1 MNRVFALLLL
11 LLPLCARSG
20 DLYRIHPMSETELQD
35 TYTSLLR
42 DACLHADRFWK
53 DLPTNNQAGFWGSGH
68 SDERGIRP
76 ITAMTLATAS
86 LLKYSS
92 ALNDNE
98 RAEYKRKTLA
108 AFRYVTATHV
118 TGSQKCVDGKSWG
131 NSWQSAMWTCD
142 LAVGAWLIWD
152 DLDAG
157 LRKDFERVVTYE
169 ADRFLAIRPPAG
181 TFNDTKA
188 EENGWDLTCIA
199 LACNMFPH
207 HPHAAAWKEKSIQY
221 MINTLSTPQDQ
232 DDKTVVDGQPISERF
247 TGPNLHPDF
256 TLENHGFFHPSYVGC
271 SCYFLTETAMYF
283 TYAHQPIPAAATHHL
298 METWRMYQGILLPTG
313 EAAYPQG
320 MDWDLRGTP
329 YISLFAALASYRRD
343 PVAAHLEEVFLQYMR
358 AWQQKENGD
367 LAVTGSPFG
376 FSRHAVSAG
385 LASYAFLAHKIFGP
399 STKPLTASEVAPL
412 VEGVRAY
419 DWVEVIS
426 QRTGDK
432 FASFSWTNRMM
443 GLVVPIGPGH
453 EGNPDFTVPLTDG
466 FVGEFVPGP
475 KDRSKPV
482 LLDHSW
488 KKSTDGFETTG
499 TLLRNGNQLK
509 QTLKM
514 TSVGGKTVVY
524 QDRVVALTN
533 VTVTQEHGVPFGI
546 ENDEVTGG
554 TRLLSYKDGQ
564 TVFDERAPRQPM
576 PIPGSWANVDGRLG
590 VIVVA
595 GSGMS
600 YHQARNYAP
609 GISVR
614 ADVLYSS
621 FSNLPKSYRAGDEV
635 AHRIALFFVEVTPKE
650 TAALAQSIKI
660 ENPQPRQILR
670 FKTPEGA
677 EAEIPLL

>member
-11 LLPLCARSG
+11 LLPLCARSE

-42 DACLHADRFWK
+42 DACRHADRFWK
-53 DLPTNNQAGFWGSGH
+53 DLPTNNQAGFWGSGY

-92 ALNDNE
+92 ALDDHE

-131 NSWQSAMWTCD
+131 NSWQPAMWTCD

-157 LRKDFERVVTYE
+157 LRQDFERVVTYE
-169 ADRFLAIRPPAG
+169 ADRFLSIRPPAG
-181 TFNDTKA
+181 SFNDTKA

-199 LACNMFPH
+199 LAGNMFPH
-207 HPHAAAWKEKSIQY
+207 HPHAAAWKEKAIQY
-221 MINTLSTPQDQ
+221 MMNTLSTPQDQ
-232 DDKTVVDGQPISERF
+232 DDKTVVDGQPVSERF

-283 TYAHQPIPAAATHHL
+283 TYAHQPIPEAATHHL
-298 METWRMYQGILLPTG
+298 RETWRMFQGLLLPNG

-320 MDWDLRGTP
+320 MDWDLHGTP
-329 YISLFAALASYRRD
+329 YISLFAALASYRQD
-343 PVAAHLEEVFLQYMR
+343 PVAARLEEVYLQYMR
-358 AWQQKENGD
+358 AWQEKENGD

-376 FSRHAVSAG
+376 FSRHAISAG
-385 LASYAFLAHKIFGP
+385 LAAYAFLAHKIFGP
-399 STKPLTASEVAPL
+399 STKPLTANEVAAL

-432 FASFSWTNRMM
+432 YASFSWTNRIM

-453 EGNPDFTVPLTDG
+453 EGNPDFTAPLTDG

-475 KDRSKPV
+475 KARPKPV

-488 KKSTDGFETTG
+488 KKSTYGFETTG
-499 TLLRNGNQLK
+499 TLVMNGNQLK
-509 QTLKM
+509 QILRM

-564 TVFDERAPRQPM
+564 MVFDERAPRQPM

-600 YHQARNYAP
+600 YHQARHYAP

-614 ADVLYSS
+614 ADILYSS
-621 FSNLPKSYRAGDEV
+621 FSNHPQSYRAGDEV

-650 TAALAQSIKI
+650 TAALAQSIRI
-660 ENPQPRQILR
+660 ENQQPRQVLR

>member
-1 MNRVFALLLL
+1 MNRVLALFL
-11 LLPLCARSG
+11 LLPLCARSE
-20 DLYRIHPMSETELQD
+20 DLYRIHPLSETELLD

-42 DACLHADRFWK
+42 DACQHAGQFWK
-53 DLPTNNQAGFWGSGH
+53 DWPTNTPSGFWGSGN

-76 ITAMTLATAS
+76 ITAMTLAASS

-98 RAEYKRKTLA
+98 RAEYKRKTFA

-118 TGSQKCVDGKSWG
+118 TGSQKCIDGKSWG

-142 LAVGAWLIWD
+142 LAAGAWLIWD

-157 LRKDFERVVTYE
+157 LRQDFERVVTYE

-181 TFNDTKA
+181 SFNDTKA
-188 EENGWDLTCIA
+188 EENGWDLICIA
-199 LACNMFPH
+199 LAHTMFPK
-207 HPHAAAWKEKSIQY
+207 HPHAAAWKEKAIEY

-232 DDKTVVDGQPISERF
+232 DDKTVVDGRPVSEWF
-247 TGPNLHPDF
+247 TGANLHPDF
-256 TLENHGFFHPSYVGC
+256 TLENHGFFHPSYVAC

-283 TYAHQPIPAAATHHL
+283 TYAHEPIPAAATHHL
-298 METWRMYQGILLPTG
+298 MDTWRMYQGILLPTG
-313 EAAYPQG
+313 QAAYPQG

-329 YISLFAALASYRRD
+329 YITLFATLASYQKD
-343 PVAAHLEEVFLQYMR
+343 PVAARLEEVFLQYMR
-358 AWQQKENGD
+358 AWQVKEKGD

-385 LASYAFLAHKIFGP
+385 LAAYAFLAHQIFGP
-399 STKPLTASEVAPL
+399 STKELTAGEAAAL

-432 FASFSWTNRMM
+432 FASFSWTNRIM
-443 GLVVPIGPGH
+443 GLVMPIGPGH

-466 FVGEFVPGP
+466 FVGEFILSP
-475 KDRSKPV
+475 KNRPKTV

-488 KKSTDGFETTG
+488 KKTSDGFETTG
-499 TLLRNGNQLK
+499 TLLRNGARLK
-509 QTLKM
+509 QTLQM

-533 VTVTQEHGVPFGI
+533 VTVAQEHGVPFGI

-554 TRLLSYKDGQ
+554 TRQLSNKDGQ
-564 TVFDERAPRQPM
+564 VVFDQRNPRPSM

-590 VIVVA
+590 VVMVA
-595 GSGMS
+595 GSGM
-600 YHQARNYAP
+600 YYNQATNYAP

-614 ADVLYSS
+614 ADILYSS
-621 FSNLPKSYRAGDEV
+621 FSNRPRSYKAGGEV
-635 AHRIALFFVEVTPKE
+635 AHRIALFFVEVTLAQ

-660 ENPQPRQILR
+660 ENLPPHPTLR
-670 FKTPEGA
+670 FQTPEGA
-677 EAEIPLL
+677 EVKIPLL